1 MKELASRTMPVEL
14 PLLRIAP
21 PRGWLDI
28 DFKELWAARELL
40 YFFVWRDIKVRYK
53 QTAIGAAW
61 AVIQPFMTM
70 VVFSLFFGKLAKMDS
85 HGLPYPIFYYSALLP
100 WMYFAAALQN
110 ATNVVVEQQHVI
122 TKVYFPRLV
131 LPLSAVVSGLL
142 DFAISFVV
150 FLGMMAYYRIMPGL
164 AILLFPCFLLLAVLT
179 ALGVG
184 LWLSALN
191 AIYRDV
197 RYVIPFLVQFWLFAS
212 PVAYPSSLVPRALA
226 LALRAQSHGRRHRG
240 LPLGAH
246 RARPATEHHARG
258 LHRNGFAPGGR
269 RLGVFPQDGRNDCR
283 RCLNDEFGI
292 MNTLKRGMSDG
303 VIHVEDL
310 GKRDQIGE
318 RERYRALRNILA
330 RVTKPTSGFADVRGR
345 RGSLLEVGS
354 GYHPEWG

>member
-1 MKELASRTMPVEL
+1 MTNALAEQAVQVEL
-14 PLLRIAP
+14 PVLRIAP
-21 PRGWLDI
+21 PHGWLDI

-100 WMYFAAALQN
+100 WTYFAGAVQN

-122 TKVYFPRLV
+122 TKVYFPRLI
-131 LPLSAVVSGLL
+131 LPLSAVVAGLL

-164 AILLFPCFLLLAVLT
+164 ALLLFPGFLLLAVLT
-179 ALGVG
+179 AFGVG

-212 PVAYPSSLVPRALA
+212 PVAYPSTLVPERWRWLY
-226 LALRAQSHGRRHRG
+226 G
-240 LPLGAH
+240 LNPMA
-246 RARPATEHHARG
+246 
-258 LHRNGFAPGGR
+258 
-269 RLGVFPQDGRNDCR
+269 
-283 RCLNDEFGI
+283 
-292 MNTLKRGMSDG
+292 G
-303 VIHVEDL
+303 VIE
-310 GKRDQIGE
+310 GFRW
-318 RERYRALRNILA
+318 ALTGHGQPPNIMLA
-330 RVTKPTSGFADVRGR
+330 VSTGMVLLLVGGGLAFFNKMEGTIADV
-345 RGSLLEVGS
+345 V
-354 GYHPEWG
+354 